1 MSLLFTLATLIIVLG
16 VLIFVHELGHF
27 LAAKAAGIQVL
38 RFSLGIG
45 PAIRRLTWVRGETEY
60 SISWLPLGGYV
71 KMASAEEAAASEA
84 LEGGP
89 TLQQV
94 DAKRVFEAKPVW
106 MRMIVILA
114 GVSMNLLFAWAVYS
128 VLAYKEGRQIN
139 PTTTIGQVVADSL
152 PAGAESLRD
161 LPVGAR
167 ITAVG
172 GKPVASWNEVLLNLS
187 TAPKDQVAIQLDD
200 GTERLA
206 AIPPSDVKGRER
218 LARSLLPY
226 LAPVIGQVLPDHP
239 AERAGMMVGDTVTAV
254 NGAPIP
260 QWYDF
265 LVAVRGQ
272 AGVPLVLTVARQG
285 HRIEI
290 PVTPEGETE
299 VLPDG
304 TKRQVG
310 RIGVGVAFDYKT
322 EPYTVGEAVLAGG
335 SATIYASTQIAEMV
349 RGLINGQVDRKNIG
363 GPILIAQAA
372 AQSAKQGLDVFLGFL
387 AFVSVNLAVLN
398 MLPIPVLDGGQFLF
412 LLAEGIFRRPLSL
425 RLREQLTMVGLVL
438 IVLLMVLAF
447 SNDIRRLIGG

>member
-1 MSLLFTLATLIIVLG
+1 MSLLFTLGTLVVVLG

-45 PAIRRLTWVRGETEY
+45 PAIRRLTWIRGETEY

-89 TLQQV
+89 TLQPV
-94 DAKRVFEAKPVW
+94 DPQRVFEAKPVW

-114 GVSMNLLFAWAVYS
+114 GVTMNLLFAWVLYS
-128 VLAYKEGRQIN
+128 VLEYKSGRPID
-139 PTTTIGQVVADSL
+139 PTTTIGQVVVDSL
-152 PAGAESLRD
+152 PPGAESLRD

-172 GKPVASWNEVLLNLS
+172 GKSVATWNEILVALAS
-187 TAPKDQVAIQLDD
+187 APGDQVAVQLDD

-206 AIPPSDVKGRER
+206 AVPASASKDRKR
-218 LARSLLPY
+218 LAASVLPF
-226 LAPVIGQVLPDHP
+226 LAPVIGQVLPDRP
-239 AERAGMMVGDTVTAV
+239 AERAGLMVGDTVKAV
-254 NGAPIP
+254 NGAPIR

-265 LVAVRGQ
+265 LTTVRGQ
-272 AGVPLVLTVARQG
+272 AGVPLVLTVGRQG
-285 HRIEI
+285 QRIEI
-290 PVTPEGETE
+290 PVTPEGDTE

-322 EPYTVGEAVLAGG
+322 EPYTLGEAILAGG
-335 SATIYASTQIAEMV
+335 SRTVLASTDIVGMV
-349 RGLINGQVDRKNIG
+349 RGLLSGQVDRKNLG

-372 AQSAKQGLDVFLGFL
+372 AQSARLGLDVFLGFL

-425 RLREQLTMVGLVL
+425 RLREGLTMVGLVL